1 MFTEQTIR
9 FLQENR
15 FRNDREWFAAHKAD
29 CARLV
34 LEPLDALAEA
44 VAPAVAAAD
53 EWIVTRPASVRSR
66 IYRDLR
72 YVRDGMLYR
81 EDMWLSFKR
90 DKKRY
95 PNYPE
100 FYFYFTPTAM
110 SYGCGFY
117 TPTAGTMAALRE
129 MILKHDAPFEKAQ
142 AVCAQ
147 GFAVSGDVYKRSRYP
162 DQPEVRYTTDE
173 VEEPE
178 TLPPDK
184 QTLRVWL
191 DRKTISVERPEK
203 GLEALFDPALPQKVA
218 AGFTALKPVYAFFLR
233 AAEYGEEDGRIE

>member
-1 MFTEQTIR
+1 MTANGLPRIKRT
-9 FLQENR
+9 
-15 FRNDREWFAAHKAD
+15 
-29 CARLV
+29 ARGLC
-34 LEPLDALAEA
+34 LSRWMHWPR
-44 VAPAVAAAD
+44 PSRPPVAAAD

-162 DQPEVRYTTDE
+162 DQPEA
-173 VEEPE
+173 
-178 TLPPDK
+178 
-184 QTLRVWL
+184 LRVWL

-218 AGFTALKPVYAFFLR
+218 ARFHGAQAGVRLFPARRRVRRRRR
-233 AAEYGEEDGRIE
+233 AH

>member
-162 DQPEVRYTTDE
+162 DQPEA
-173 VEEPE
+173 
-178 TLPPDK
+178 L
-184 QTLRVWL
+184 LVWL